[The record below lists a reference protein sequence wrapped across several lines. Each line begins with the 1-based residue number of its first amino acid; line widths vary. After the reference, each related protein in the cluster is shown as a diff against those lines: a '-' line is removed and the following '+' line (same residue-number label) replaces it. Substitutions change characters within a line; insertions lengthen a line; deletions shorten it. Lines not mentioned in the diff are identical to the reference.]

1 MYAVIYDGNC
11 NLCVTLVKFLEQI
24 ADSKG
29 SEGSARFGYVP
40 MQDEVALK
48 RLGVSAEDCEMGML
62 LIELTAAG
70 EATDRRWQ
78 GSDAAEEIGR
88 LLPMGGA
95 FVQAYRSMPG
105 AKAAGDRTYTFV
117 RDNRYQLFGKR
128 DRTYRSQQPIIWP
141 DCDQPQNQCAQP

>member
-11 NLCVTLVKFLEQI
+11 NLCVTLVKFLEKI
-24 ADSKG
+24 ENSG
-29 SEGSARFGYVP
+29 RFGYVP
-40 MQDEVALK
+40 MQDEAALK
-48 RLGVSAEDCEMGML
+48 RLGVGAEDCEMGML

-70 EATDRRWQ
+70 EVSDRRWQ

-88 LLPMGGA
+88 LLPMGAA

-105 AKAAGDRTYTFV
+105 AKVAGDRTYSFV

-128 DRTYRSQQPIIWP
+128 DQTYRSQQPIKWP
-141 DCDQPQNQCAQP
+141 NCDQNNCAQP